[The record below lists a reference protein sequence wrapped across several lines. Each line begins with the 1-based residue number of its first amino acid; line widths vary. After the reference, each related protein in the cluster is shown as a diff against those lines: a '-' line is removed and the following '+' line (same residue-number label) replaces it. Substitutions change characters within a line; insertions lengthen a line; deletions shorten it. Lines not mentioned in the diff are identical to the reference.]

1 MEFRTWEPVYE
12 DILAD
17 FGFPRAADERAR
29 DLLADLVA
37 GGNTLTP
44 GALDFSGER
53 VAIVGAAPSLVD
65 ETPRAR
71 GADAVVAASDAASVL
86 REDGVAVDCMVTDL
100 DERGDIARTLTR
112 EGTPVAAHAHGDNED
127 ALRERVPDLA
137 VEAVLPTTQAA
148 PAGPVSNPGG
158 FTDGDRAAFLADE
171 RGAAELVFVGW
182 DFDDPDVGALKRR
195 KLVWAERL
203 LRWLER
209 RRDERFAVL
218 DGRRDGIDEST
229 LPA

>member
-86 REDGVAVDCMVTDL
+86 REGGVAVDCMVTDL
-100 DERGDIARTLTR
+100 DEPGDIARTLTR
-112 EGTPVAAHAHGDNED
+112 EGTPVATHAHGDNED

-182 DFDDPDVGALKRR
+182 DLDDPDVGALKRR